1 MKLKPVEFARQA
13 GVTKQAISAKIKNQT
28 LIIDAAGFLDTDN
41 PINSAYISD
50 PGRKA
55 KKTALSVQA
64 VPGAATAPLGET
76 ATGTSP
82 SALPIPVTDTEIA
95 AAAMVPATEL
105 LNYTLREVVMRFGGL
120 YGLEKHIKALR
131 ELTATAEREQKM
143 DERAMRL
150 IPKDFVLS
158 GVLAYLNYLNRQLI
172 EYPEMAADK
181 IIPKIIS
188 DGPEARDEVILIMRD
203 GISRIIAGAKEQA
216 AKELNGLR
224 GRHGQGGAGRPEEP
238 ALTAGPEEASPQG
251 GGSE

>member
-13 GVTKQAISAKIKNQT
+13 GVTKQAVSAKIKNQT

-50 PGRKA
+50 PGWKA

-64 VPGAATAPLGET
+64 VPGAGPAATAPPRET
-76 ATGTSP
+76 ATGVSP
-82 SALPIPVTDTEIA
+82 ASSPVPVTDADIA

-150 IPKDFVLS
+150 IPKDFVMS

-172 EYPEMAADK
+172 EYPETVADK
-181 IIPKIIS
+181 IVPKIIS

-203 GISRIIAGAKEQA
+203 GISRIIAGAKEQT

-224 GRHGQGGAGRPEEP
+224 GRHGQEAGRPEELVL
-238 ALTAGPEEASPQG
+238 AAGPEEA
-251 GGSE
+251 GSNEK

>member
-1 MKLKPVEFARQA
+1 VEFARQA

-55 KKTALSVQA
+55 KKTALSVRA
-64 VPGAATAPLGET
+64 VPGAGSAATAPPEET
-76 ATGTSP
+76 ATGKSP
-82 SALPIPVTDTEIA
+82 SAASIPATDAEIA
-95 AAAMVPATEL
+95 AAAMVPAMEL
-105 LNYTLREVVMRFGGL
+105 LNYTLRDVVMRFGGL

-150 IPKDFVLS
+150 IPKDFVMS
-158 GVLAYLNYLNRQLI
+158 GVLAYLNYLNHQLI
-172 EYPEMAADK
+172 EYPEMAVDK
-181 IIPKIIS
+181 IVPKIIS

-203 GISRIIAGAKEQA
+203 GISRIIAGAKDQA

-224 GRHGQGGAGRPEEP
+224 GRHGQGEVPRPEEQVFI
-238 ALTAGPEEASPQG
+238 TGPQEASPQG
-251 GGSE
+251 GGDE